1 MRKGEATKQA
11 ILEHALGLCSRIGL
25 CQVTIGGLAEELE
38 MSKSG
43 LFAHFK
49 SKQKLQIEVL
59 DHATSEFLDSVVRP
73 AFRAPDGEPRIRQ
86 LFTNW
91 VEWTRSNRYPG
102 GCPFVQFSFEL
113 DDQPGDLRDHLIRQ
127 QKGWLEILAES
138 ARRAVA
144 AGHLR
149 SDLDVAQFAHD
160 FHALMLGYH
169 HAARLIRDPR
179 AFQRVQIS
187 FETFLSNAKE

>member
-1 MRKGEATKQA
+1 MRKGQATKQA
-11 ILEHALGLCSRIGL
+11 ILEHAIGLCSRIGL
-25 CQVTIGGLAEELE
+25 CQVSIGQLADDMD

-49 SKQKLQIEVL
+49 SKQNLQIEVL
-59 DHATSEFLDSVVRP
+59 DQAAQEFLDVVVHP
-73 AFRAPDGEPRIRQ
+73 AFKAPAGEPRIRQ

-91 VEWTRSNRYPG
+91 VEWTRSNGYAG

-113 DDQPGDLRDHLIRQ
+113 DDQPGELREHLIEQ
-127 QKGWLEILAES
+127 QKGWLGILAEC
-138 ARRAVA
+138 ARRAVQ

-149 SDLDVAQFAHD
+149 VDLDLEQFAHD
-160 FHALMLGYH
+160 FHSLMLGYH
-169 HAARLIRDPR
+169 HAARLIRDPL

-187 FETFLSNAKE
+187 FETFLNNAKE